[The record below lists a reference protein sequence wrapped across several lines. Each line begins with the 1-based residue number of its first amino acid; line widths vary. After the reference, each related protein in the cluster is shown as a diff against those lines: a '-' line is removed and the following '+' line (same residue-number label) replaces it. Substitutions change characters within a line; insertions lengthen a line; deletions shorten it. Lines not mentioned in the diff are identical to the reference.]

1 MIRPIIR
8 KPSALAKPDMPDVAI
23 SFAPWFPVLVE
34 VAAVEVPVE
43 VPVDDEFE
51 QVILGG
57 MVKLLESVR
66 SAHWVEKVD
75 FQSDVGTEDGEV
87 VQEITW

>member
-1 MIRPIIR
+1 
-8 KPSALAKPDMPDVAI
+8 MPDVAI